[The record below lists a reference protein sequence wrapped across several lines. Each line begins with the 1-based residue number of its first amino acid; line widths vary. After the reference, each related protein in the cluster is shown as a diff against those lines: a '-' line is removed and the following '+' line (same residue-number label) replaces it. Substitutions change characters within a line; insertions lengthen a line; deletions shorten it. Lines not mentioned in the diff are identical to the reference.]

1 MYGNSVRW
9 RRTVAS
15 VIRAEGTISAARP
28 SVGVREGRLL
38 RCQVMNNFRSLCVG
52 HPSKNKW
59 CSNMF
64 NIAAHAARL
73 AVQQYNIIVVLN
85 SIQKSFEPLH
95 RIFIGEA
102 MLVTNVGA
110 LTGMAETKSR
120 MPITCKTEKDNKLLT
135 TAAHVVLEHEPTHTG
150 KMPSCVAHGFVS
162 TSVPAPQWTGMWNTT
177 HSGSHTHTHTPL
189 NKTQQ
194 WQKAK

>member
-1 MYGNSVRW
+1 MGNSVRW

-120 MPITCKTEKDNKLLT
+120 MPITCKTEKENKLLT

-177 HSGSHTHTHTPL
+177 HSGSHTHTPH
-189 NKTQQ
+189 
-194 WQKAK
+194 